1 MSVWEGG
8 PSTSLKDS
16 IGCEAGKIRLKSV
29 QYIMFCVQGVK
40 LFSTSDLRTNFGLL
54 ENVRSVGGYGR
65 NWSGIA

>member
-40 LFSTSDLRTNFGLL
+40 LFSTSDLLTLAYWS
-54 ENVRSVGGYGR
+54 VRSVGGYGR
-65 NWSGIA
+65 NWSVIA